1 MHTNTFEE
9 RMREFEVQRC
19 RNKIWYLDSR
29 CFNLELDWSRLQWK
43 WPGRTLEEQRYLRRR
58 KAELQHET
66 RMIRIELE
74 HLRRQAEPL
83 MNAQPR

>member
-1 MHTNTFEE
+1 MQMKTFEE
-9 RMREFEVQRC
+9 RMWESEVRQC
-19 RNKIWYLDSR
+19 RHKIWHLDSR

-43 WPGRTLEEQRYLRRR
+43 WPGRTPEEQRYLRRR

-83 MNAQPR
+83 MDAPS